1 MRERDARQREPHVP
15 YYRQPVVLIWQG
27 WAARGGGWK
36 RAGESTHIQLL
47 LSLREALAVDSVNQI
62 HDRVYLREVVLPHL
76 ARNLVATEVKGAE
89 LDLRDRELLRSCGR
103 RQGSRARRSV
113 RGSGHGCR
121 GEGEAGD
128 RGSGGCS
135 CLAGHALGCCVG
147 LCCERRSS
155 LSMCSS
161 VVLPALS
168 RPRKRI
174 LAFLLAKP
182 GRRKRSSSVSGS
194 SSSSTGALRRASPC
208 SAAAHRGR

>member
-103 RQGSRARRSV
+103 RGN
-113 RGSGHGCR
+113 
-121 GEGEAGD
+121 
-128 RGSGGCS
+128 
-135 CLAGHALGCCVG
+135 
-147 LCCERRSS
+147 
-155 LSMCSS
+155 
-161 VVLPALS
+161 
-168 RPRKRI
+168 
-174 LAFLLAKP
+174 
-182 GRRKRSSSVSGS
+182 
-194 SSSSTGALRRASPC
+194 
-208 SAAAHRGR
+208 